1 MEVGVCAVWHVVVEH
16 NIDLLDIDASSKD
29 LGGNEDAVLKRLES
43 LVDFDSEFSS
53 LDFQYLKAYLS
64 SWGISRWMALL
75 GMAFFTRTSASLIA
89 YFTDFTKIMT

>member
-29 LGGNEDAVLKRLES
+29 LGGDEDAVLKRLET
-43 LVDFDSEFSS
+43 LVDFDSELGS
-53 LDFQYLKAYLS
+53 LDFQLVMTYLS
-64 SWGISRWMALL
+64 SWGISRWIALL